1 MTAIGRTLAQL
12 AGLSGEVEATVD
24 GASLG
29 SLLWEPDAAKTPK
42 AKKAAFS
49 QQAHCIVD
57 PHTNLTINV
66 WEVAD
71 SCTVTPKDQLGYMGV
86 RIPLRIFA
94 QLSPLAHRRAG
105 CVRSTRF
112 ARRIGD

>member
-1 MTAIGRTLAQL
+1 MIAIRRALAEL

-24 GASLG
+24 GASLA
-29 SLLWEPDAAKTPK
+29 SLLREPDAAKNPQ

-49 QQAHCIVD
+49 QQAHCIID

-71 SCTVTPKDQLGYMGV
+71 SCTVTPKDQLGYMGA
-86 RIPLRIFA
+86 RPSAHPCTAFAAGSPSCWLRRLFD
-94 QLSPLAHRRAG
+94 SHG
-105 CVRSTRF
+105 GF
-112 ARRIGD
+112 